1 MNEESIGALR
11 RRALM
16 SLWQLIRLVDE
27 DPDGMLTGSAYA
39 SAGVLGRA
47 WQTPRLLPDSLARLG
62 LNALARSQNRD
73 GSWGSPHAPRRYRVV
88 PTLAVVCALR
98 ALPAD
103 APIAADRVWEAARR
117 GTEFL
122 FSDPEVFAPD
132 RLPSLEAVD
141 CTVPILLE
149 RLVAQPGFD
158 GARYGTAASRARI
171 AQRSNADGC
180 ARRQARVVDGRQTA
194 WRDFPLELLELPPRG
209 WRAEEQLHAGSVW
222 CAPALTASA
231 IRWSDVELDGA
242 QRYLR
247 REAVRHHGLW
257 PILAPVTNFERVV
270 AAALFVRLGFPL
282 PTGFTASL
290 SASLRSALRADGM
303 AVAPG
308 LPPDADD
315 TALAVFVLNSWD
327 DPVDPRCLLR
337 FPSPAALGPRSQVL
351 QASHVLEALTT
362 VPRVHPVQRERESA
376 TVRALVEA
384 QHSDGHWDDRSVASP
399 YPPTAAAAM
408 ALARAIEFDFSADA
422 LLAVAR
428 ALAWLLATQR
438 RDGSWGIWHST
449 TEETACAV
457 HALGSCTN
465 PAAERVVAAAL
476 RRAHIFLADS
486 FDSAVTDSVRTPL
499 WHYKDLGSPLRIER
513 LYTLTA
519 LLMSGSPVP

>member
-39 SAGVLGRA
+39 TAVVLGRL
-47 WQTPRLLPDSLARLG
+47 WQTHRLPADSLARPA

-88 PTLAVVCALR
+88 PTLAVVCALSE
-98 ALPAD
+98 LPAE
-103 APIAADRVWEAARR
+103 APIAADRARAAARR

-132 RLPSLEAVD
+132 RLPSLDAVD
-141 CTVPILLE
+141 CTVPMLLR

-158 GARYGTAASRARI
+158 GARYGPAANRARI
-171 AQRSNADGC
+171 AQRDNADGC
-180 ARRQARVVDGRQTA
+180 AVRHARAAEGLRA
-194 WRDFPLELLELPPRG
+194 EWRVFPLELLDTPPRG
-209 WRAEEQLHAGSVW
+209 WRAEDQLYAGSVW

-231 IRWSDVELDGA
+231 IRWHETELAGA

-257 PILAPVTNFERVV
+257 PVLAPVTNFERAM
-270 AAALFVRLGFPL
+270 AAAVFVRLGFPL
-282 PTGFTASL
+282 PPGFTASL
-290 SASLRSALRADGM
+290 SASLREALSADGM
-303 AVAPG
+303 ALAPG

-337 FPSPAALGPRSQVL
+337 FPSPAPARVL
-351 QASHVLEALTT
+351 QAAHVLEAWTT
-362 VPRVHPVQRERESA
+362 VSRSVPSHRWHESA

-408 ALARAIEFDFSADA
+408 ALARAMKVEFSADA

-519 LLMSGSPVP
+519 LLMSGSPVV

>member
-39 SAGVLGRA
+39 TAGVLGRL

-73 GSWGSPHAPRRYRVV
+73 GSWGSPHAPRGYRVV

-98 ALPAD
+98 ELPHD
-103 APIAADRVWEAARR
+103 APIDRDRAWTAARR

-122 FSDPEVFAPD
+122 FSDPEVFVPD

-141 CTVPILLE
+141 CTVPMLLE
-149 RLVAQPGFD
+149 RLLTQPDFD
-158 GARYGTAASRARI
+158 GARYGIAASRARN
-171 AQRSNADGC
+171 AQRGNVDGC
-180 ARRQARVVDGRQTA
+180 ARRHARAVAGRRVE
-194 WRDFPLELLELPPRG
+194 WRTFPLELLDSPPLG
-209 WRAEEQLHAGSVW
+209 WRAEDQLHAGSIW

-231 IRWSDVELDGA
+231 IRWHGGELDGA

-257 PILAPVTNFERVV
+257 PMLAPVTNFERAV

-282 PTGFTASL
+282 PPGFVASL
-290 SASLRSALRADGM
+290 SASLRSALGTEGM
-303 AVAPG
+303 AFAPG

-337 FPSPAALGPRSQVL
+337 FPSPAAPGVL
-351 QASHVLEALTT
+351 QAAHVLEAWTT
-362 VPRVHPVQRERESA
+362 VPRAVAWHRERESA

-384 QHSDGHWDDRSVASP
+384 QRSDGHWDDRSVASP

-408 ALARAIEFDFSADA
+408 ALVRALEVEFSADA
-422 LLAVAR
+422 LLAVSR